1 MAWLQIIAACV
12 AVFFLQAALP
22 GFTTSFAFVPAKA
35 LAAPWTFVTSI
46 FLHGGFAHLLFNM
59 WALFMFG
66 PLLERRI
73 GEKKFYALFFL
84 SGIVGNLAFVLFYP
98 ANVLGLGASGAI
110 FGVIGAL
117 AVLMP
122 NLPLLFFFI
131 PMPLWLAAI
140 AWGGMEFLLSGVP
153 DAVARFVHI
162 AGLLVGIAW
171 GMALKKQEPPEYYFG
186 R

>member
-1 MAWLQIIAACV
+1 MAWLQILAACI
-12 AVFFLQAALP
+12 AVFFLQMALP
-22 GFTTSFAFVPAKA
+22 GLTTSLGFVPATA
-35 LAAPWTFVTSI
+35 LAHPWTFVTSI
-46 FLHGGFAHLLFNM
+46 FLHAGLTHLFFNM
-59 WALFMFG
+59 WALFVFG

-122 NLPLLFFFI
+122 NLPRS
-131 PMPLWLAAI
+131 
-140 AWGGMEFLLSGVP
+140 E
-153 DAVARFVHI
+153 
-162 AGLLVGIAW
+162 
-171 GMALKKQEPPEYYFG
+171 
-186 R
+186 